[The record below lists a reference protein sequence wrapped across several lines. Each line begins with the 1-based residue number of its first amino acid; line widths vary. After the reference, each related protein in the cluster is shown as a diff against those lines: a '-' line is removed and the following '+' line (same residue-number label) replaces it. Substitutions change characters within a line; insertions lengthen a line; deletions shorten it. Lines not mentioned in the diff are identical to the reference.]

1 MSMQIELRA
10 LIKPPV
16 YHRQRLLLF
25 LLEKAGGSL
34 SRFDLQK
41 LLFLY
46 VEESDT
52 KHYAFVPYRFG
63 CYSFLAADDLEL
75 LHKREWI
82 TLSDKEI
89 KLNGS
94 LRGQGWAAG
103 SEERQAVRRWLS
115 TQTKRGTAL
124 IQDTYRRYPWY
135 AIQSEIK
142 EDILN
147 PDELERVRQA
157 NSSETQSEQTL
168 FTLGYEGI
176 HFEEFVNKLI
186 RNNVKLLCDV
196 RRNPL
201 SRKFGFSQR
210 SLATLLPKMGI
221 QYQHLPELGIESES
235 RKHLQGELR
244 SKRRCPGANSMSD
257 YEALF
262 AKYWKTLP
270 DRMSGLNRVMEML
283 DQQKR
288 IALTCFEKEPHCCH
302 RHCVSDFLAGR
313 HGLSVVHL

>member
-1 MSMQIELRA
+1 MTARSANSPHQART
-10 LIKPPV
+10 KPPA

-25 LLEKAGGSL
+25 LLEQAGGIL
-34 SRFDLQK
+34 GRLDLQK

-46 VEESDT
+46 VEESGI

-75 LHKREWI
+75 LHKRGWI

-94 LRGQGWAAG
+94 LRGRGWVDG

-115 TQTKRGTAL
+115 TQPKRGTAL
-124 IQDTYRRYPWY
+124 IRDIYRHHPWY

-142 EDILN
+142 EDILS

-157 NSSETQSEQTL
+157 NGSEAQTEQTL

-176 HFEEFVNKLI
+176 HFEAYVNKLI
-186 RNNVKLLCDV
+186 RNKVKLLCDV

-201 SRKFGFSQR
+201 SRKFGFSQL

-235 RKHLQGELR
+235 RKNL
-244 SKRRCPGANSMSD
+244 NSMRD

-262 AKYWKTLP
+262 AKYRETLP

-283 DQQKR
+283 DQQKC

-302 RHCVSDFLAGR
+302 RHCVSDYLADATGIK
-313 HGLSVVHL
+313 VVHL

>member
-1 MSMQIELRA
+1 MSIQTELRA
-10 LIKPPV
+10 SPIKPPT

-25 LLEKAGGSL
+25 LLEQAGGTL
-34 SRFDLQK
+34 SRLDLQK

-46 VEESDT
+46 VQESGT

-63 CYSFLAADDLEL
+63 CYSFLAADDLDL
-75 LHKREWI
+75 LHKRDWL

-89 KLNGS
+89 NLKRS
-94 LRGQGWAAG
+94 LRGQGWAVN
-103 SEERQAVRRWLS
+103 SEERQTVRRWMVKN
-115 TQTKRGTAL
+115 TKRGSEL
-124 IQDTYRRYPWY
+124 IRDVYRRYPWY

-142 EDILN
+142 ENILN
-147 PDELERVRQA
+147 PDELERVYQA
-157 NSSETQSEQTL
+157 KTSEAKTEQTL

-176 HFEEFVNKLI
+176 HFEEYVNKLI

-221 QYQHLPELGIESES
+221 QYQHLPELGIESEN
-235 RKHLQGELR
+235 RKQL
-244 SKRRCPGANSMSD
+244 NSMSD

-262 AKYWKTLP
+262 AQYRKTLP
-270 DRMSGLNRVMEML
+270 SKVSGLDRVMGML
-283 DQQKR
+283 NQQKR
-288 IALTCFEKEPHCCH
+288 IALTCFEKESHSCH
-302 RHCVSDFLAGR
+302 RHCVSDFLTSR
-313 HGLSVVHL
+313 HGISVVHL

>member
-1 MSMQIELRA
+1 M
-10 LIKPPV
+10 
-16 YHRQRLLLF
+16 
-25 LLEKAGGSL
+25 
-34 SRFDLQK
+34 QK

-46 VEESDT
+46 VEESGT

-75 LHKREWI
+75 LHKRDWI
-82 TLSDKEI
+82 TLSEKEI
-89 KLNGS
+89 SLKHL
-94 LRGQGWAAG
+94 LRGCEWAAN
-103 SEERQAVRRWLS
+103 SEERQVVRRWLP
-115 TQTKRGTAL
+115 TQPKRGTAL
-124 IQDTYRRYPWY
+124 IRDVYRRHPWY

-147 PDELERVRQA
+147 PDELERVLQA
-157 NSSETQSEQTL
+157 NGGETQSEQTL

-176 HFEEFVNKLI
+176 HLEEFVNKLI
-186 RNNVKLLCDV
+186 RNHVKLLCDV

-221 QYQHLPELGIESES
+221 QYQHLPELGIESEN
-235 RKHLQGELR
+235 RKHL
-244 SKRRCPGANSMSD
+244 NSISD
-257 YEALF
+257 YEVLF
-262 AKYWKTLP
+262 AKYRETLP

-288 IALTCFEKEPHCCH
+288 IVLTCFEKEPHCCH

>member
-1 MSMQIELRA
+1 MSAIR
-10 LIKPPV
+10 PPT

-25 LLEKAGGSL
+25 FLEQAGGTL
-34 SRFDLQK
+34 GRLDLQK

-46 VEESDT
+46 IQQSGT

-75 LHKREWI
+75 LHKRDWI

-94 LRGQGWAAG
+94 LRGQGWVVDNK
-103 SEERQAVRRWLS
+103 ERQAVRHWLS
-115 TQTKRGTAL
+115 TQPKRGTAL
-124 IQDTYRRYPWY
+124 IRDVYRRHPWY

-142 EDILN
+142 ESILN
-147 PDELERVRQA
+147 HDELERVHQA
-157 NSSETQSEQTL
+157 NGSEAKSERTL

-176 HFEEFVNKLI
+176 HFEEYINKLI
-186 RNNVKLLCDV
+186 RNNVRLLCDV

-210 SLATLLPKMGI
+210 SLANLLPKMGI
-221 QYQHLPELGIESES
+221 QYQHLPELGIASEN
-235 RKHLQGELR
+235 RKQL
-244 SKRRCPGANSMSD
+244 NSMRD

-262 AKYWKTLP
+262 AKYRETLSDKT
-270 DRMSGLNRVMEML
+270 SGLNRVMDML

-302 RHCVSDFLAGR
+302 RHCVSDFLVSR
-313 HGLSVVHL
+313 HRIPVVHL

>member
-1 MSMQIELRA
+1 MSAPSESNLNWK
-10 LIKPPV
+10 IKPPT

-25 LLEKAGGSL
+25 LLEQAGGTL
-34 SRFDLQK
+34 SKLDFQK

-46 VEESDT
+46 VKESGT

-63 CYSFLAADDLEL
+63 CYSFFAADDLNL
-75 LHKREWI
+75 LHKRDWI
-82 TLSDKEI
+82 MLSDKEI
-89 KLNGS
+89 SLKRP
-94 LRGQGWAAG
+94 LRGCEWAAN
-103 SEERQAVRRWLS
+103 SEERQAVRCWLS
-115 TQTKRGTAL
+115 TQSKRGAAL
-124 IQDTYRRYPWY
+124 IRDVYRRYPWY

-157 NSSETQSEQTL
+157 NASETPSEQTL

-176 HFEEFVNKLI
+176 HFEEFINKLI
-186 RNNVKLLCDV
+186 RNNVRLLCDV
-196 RRNPL
+196 RRNPF

-210 SLATLLPKMGI
+210 SLAALLPKMGI

-235 RKHLQGELR
+235 RKNL
-244 SKRRCPGANSMSD
+244 NSMRD

-262 AKYWKTLP
+262 TKYRETLS
-270 DRMSGLNRVMEML
+270 DRTSGLSRVMEML

-302 RHCVSDFLAGR
+302 RHCISDFLASR
-313 HGLSVVHL
+313 HGTPVVHL

>member
-1 MSMQIELRA
+1 MSMNPVSDPNCQTG
-10 LIKPPV
+10 IKPPT

-25 LLEKAGGSL
+25 LLEQAGGTL
-34 SRFDLQK
+34 SRLDLQK

-46 VEESDT
+46 VQESGT

-63 CYSFLAADDLEL
+63 CYSFLAADDLDL
-75 LHKREWI
+75 LHKRDWL

-89 KLNGS
+89 NLKRL
-94 LRGQGWAAG
+94 LRGQSWAVN
-103 SEERQAVRRWLS
+103 SEERQTVRRWMAKNN
-115 TQTKRGTAL
+115 KRGSEL
-124 IQDTYRRYPWY
+124 IRHVYRRHPWY

-142 EDILN
+142 ENILN
-147 PDELERVRQA
+147 PDELERVHQA
-157 NSSETQSEQTL
+157 KTSQAMTEQTL

-176 HFEEFVNKLI
+176 HFEEYVNKLI

-210 SLATLLPKMGI
+210 SLSTLLPKMGI

-235 RKHLQGELR
+235 RQQL
-244 SKRRCPGANSMSD
+244 NSMSD

-262 AKYWKTLP
+262 AQYRKTLP
-270 DRMSGLNRVMEML
+270 DRASGLGRVMELL

-288 IALTCFEKEPHCCH
+288 IALTCFEKESHCCH
-302 RHCVSDFLAGR
+302 RHCVSDFLASR

>member
-1 MSMQIELRA
+1 MSAIH
-10 LIKPPV
+10 PPT

-25 LLEKAGGSL
+25 LLEQAGGTL
-34 SRFDLQK
+34 SRLDLQK

-46 VEESDT
+46 IQQSGT

-75 LHKREWI
+75 LHKRDWI
-82 TLSDKEI
+82 TLSEKEI
-89 KLNGS
+89 ELKRP
-94 LRGQGWAAG
+94 LRGQRWAVE
-103 SEERQAVRRWLS
+103 SDERQAVRRWLS
-115 TQTKRGTAL
+115 TQPKRGSAL
-124 IQDTYRRYPWY
+124 IRDVYRRHPWY

-142 EDILN
+142 ESILN

-157 NSSETQSEQTL
+157 NGGEAETEQTL

-176 HFEEFVNKLI
+176 HFEEYTNKLI
-186 RNNVKLLCDV
+186 RNNVRLLCDV
-196 RRNPL
+196 RRNPI

-210 SLATLLPKMGI
+210 NLTALLPKMGI
-221 QYQHLPELGIESES
+221 QYQHLPELGIASEN
-235 RKHLQGELR
+235 RKQL
-244 SKRRCPGANSMSD
+244 NSMSD

-262 AKYWKTLP
+262 AKYRETLSDKT
-270 DRMSGLNRVMEML
+270 SCLNRVMDML

-302 RHCVSDFLAGR
+302 RHCVSDYLASM
-313 HGLSVVHL
+313 HGIPVVHL

>member
-1 MSMQIELRA
+1 VILFPASSLNEKDG
-10 LIKPPV
+10 IKPPT

-25 LLEKAGGSL
+25 MLEQAGGTL
-34 SRFDLQK
+34 GRLDLQK

-46 VEESDT
+46 VQESGT
-52 KHYAFVPYRFG
+52 KYYAFVPYRFG
-63 CYSFLAADDLEL
+63 CYSFLAADDLDL
-75 LHKREWI
+75 LCKRDWVSLADNEI
-82 TLSDKEI
+82 TLKRP
-89 KLNGS
+89 
-94 LRGQGWAAG
+94 LRGQKWAAG
-103 SEERQAVRRWLS
+103 SEERQTVRRWLS
-115 TQTKRGTAL
+115 RHAKRGTEL
-124 IQDTYRRYPWY
+124 IRDVYHRYPWY

-142 EDILN
+142 ENILN
-147 PDELERVRQA
+147 SDELERVHQA
-157 NSSETQSEQTL
+157 KASEAQPDQTL

-176 HFEEFVNKLI
+176 HFETYVNKLI
-186 RNNVKLLCDV
+186 RNNIKVLCDV

-210 SLATLLPKMGI
+210 SLSSLLPKMGI

-235 RKHLQGELR
+235 RKQL
-244 SKRRCPGANSMSD
+244 NSMRD

-262 AKYWKTLP
+262 AKYRRTLP
-270 DRMSGLNRVMEML
+270 ERTSGLSRVLDML

-302 RHCVSDFLAGR
+302 RHCVSDFLAEQ

>member
-1 MSMQIELRA
+1 MSTLFAFEPNSQA
-10 LIKPPV
+10 NIKPPT

-25 LLEKAGGSL
+25 LLEQAGGTL
-34 SRFDLQK
+34 SRLDLQK

-46 VEESDT
+46 VQESEK

-63 CYSFLAADDLEL
+63 CYSFLAADDLNL
-75 LHKREWI
+75 LHKRDWLA
-82 TLSDKEI
+82 LSDKEI
-89 KLNGS
+89 NLKIS
-94 LRGQGWAAG
+94 LRDQGWAVN
-103 SEERQAVRRWLS
+103 SEERQAVRRWMVKN
-115 TQTKRGTAL
+115 TKRGTEL
-124 IQDTYRRYPWY
+124 IRHVYRRYPWY

-142 EDILN
+142 ENILS
-147 PDELERVRQA
+147 PDELERVCQA
-157 NSSETQSEQTL
+157 KTSELKVEQTL

-176 HFEEFVNKLI
+176 HFEEYVNKLI

-235 RKHLQGELR
+235 RKQLN
-244 SKRRCPGANSMSD
+244 SKND
-257 YEALF
+257 YETLF
-262 AKYWKTLP
+262 AQYRKTLP
-270 DRMSGLNRVMEML
+270 NRVSGLSRIMEML

-288 IALTCFEKEPHCCH
+288 IALTCFEKESHSCH
-302 RHCVSDFLAGR
+302 RHCVSDFLANR
-313 HGLSVVHL
+313 HGILVTHL

>member
-1 MSMQIELRA
+1 MSAIN
-10 LIKPPV
+10 PPK

-25 LLEKAGGSL
+25 LLEQAGGTL
-34 SRFDLQK
+34 SRLDLQK

-46 VEESDT
+46 VEESGT

-63 CYSFLAADDLEL
+63 CYSFLATDDLEL
-75 LHKREWI
+75 LYKRDWI
-82 TLSDKEI
+82 TLSEKEI
-89 KLNGS
+89 S
-94 LRGQGWAAG
+94 LKRPLREHGWAVS
-103 SEERQAVRRWLS
+103 SEERQVVRRWLP
-115 TQTKRGTAL
+115 TQAKRGTAL
-124 IQDTYRRYPWY
+124 IRYIYRRYPWY

-157 NSSETQSEQTL
+157 NGNETLTEQVL

-176 HFEEFVNKLI
+176 YLEEYVNKLI
-186 RNNVKLLCDV
+186 RNHVKLLCDV

-210 SLATLLPKMGI
+210 SLAALLPKMGV

-235 RKHLQGELR
+235 RKQL
-244 SKRRCPGANSMSD
+244 NSMRD

-262 AKYWKTLP
+262 AKYRQTLP
-270 DRMSGLNRVMEML
+270 DRIAGLSQVMDML
-283 DQQKR
+283 NQQKR
-288 IALTCFEKEPHCCH
+288 IALTCFEKEAHCCH
-302 RHCVSDFLAGR
+302 RHCVSDYLADTAGIK
-313 HGLSVVHL
+313 VVHL

>member
-1 MSMQIELRA
+1 MVTTHSANSPIQARA
-10 LIKPPV
+10 KPPT

-25 LLEKAGGSL
+25 LLEQAGGSL
-34 SRFDLQK
+34 SRLDLQK

-46 VEESDT
+46 VKESGT

-63 CYSFLAADDLEL
+63 CYSFLAADDLDL
-75 LHKREWI
+75 LHKRDWVS
-82 TLSDKEI
+82 LSDKEVTL
-89 KLNGS
+89 KRS
-94 LRGQGWAAG
+94 LRGQGWAVN
-103 SEERQAVRRWLS
+103 SEERQTVRRWLS
-115 TQTKRGTAL
+115 RHSKRGTAL
-124 IQDTYRRYPWY
+124 IRDVYRRYPWY
-135 AIQSEIK
+135 AIQNEIK

-176 HFEEFVNKLI
+176 HFEEFINKLI
-186 RNNVKLLCDV
+186 RNHVKLLCDV

-210 SLATLLPKMGI
+210 GLAALLPKMGI

-235 RKHLQGELR
+235 RKQL
-244 SKRRCPGANSMSD
+244 NTMSD

-262 AKYWKTLP
+262 AKYRETLP

>member
-1 MSMQIELRA
+1 MLTEFKA
-10 LIKPPV
+10 NTIKPPT

-25 LLEKAGGSL
+25 ILEQAGGTL
-34 SRFDLQK
+34 GRLDLQK

-46 VEESDT
+46 VQESGT

-63 CYSFLAADDLEL
+63 SYSFLAADDLDL
-75 LHKREWI
+75 LCKRDWVSLDDNEI
-82 TLSDKEI
+82 TLKRPLS
-89 KLNGS
+89 
-94 LRGQGWAAG
+94 GQKWAIG
-103 SEERQAVRRWLS
+103 SEERQTVRRWLLRH
-115 TQTKRGTAL
+115 TKRGAAL
-124 IQDTYRRYPWY
+124 IRDVYRRYPWY

-142 EDILN
+142 ENILN
-147 PDELERVRQA
+147 RDELERVHLA
-157 NSSETQSEQTL
+157 KSSEAKTEQTL

-176 HFEEFVNKLI
+176 HFEAYVNKLI
-186 RNNVKLLCDV
+186 RNNIKVLCDV

-210 SLATLLPKMGI
+210 SLSTLLPKMGV

-235 RKHLQGELR
+235 RKQL
-244 SKRRCPGANSMSD
+244 NSMRD

-262 AKYWKTLP
+262 AKYRSTLS
-270 DRMSGLNRVMEML
+270 DRTSGLSRVLEML

-302 RHCVSDFLAGR
+302 RHCVSDFLAEQ